1 MQYGLIMEQMSCAR
15 RSGERWQL
23 QSFRSMFRERAC
35 LTKFRKPQSRNAHHQ
50 LASATNDT
58 YCCVAF
64 APLLCNKTM
73 TAQSLAS
80 KSCVGVTKRPMA
92 TGGRSNTELKAMAT
106 CQRRP
111 IIFIPISSCTNNKK
125 KQTKNNAT
133 TRPLPR
139 PQLIKIAQAAKAH
152 SKQWTLI
159 IYNFLSWTN
168 SYYFGFEKLA
178 PEEH

>member
-1 MQYGLIMEQMSCAR
+1 MASSWSRCHAR
-15 RSGERWQL
+15 DDQVRDGSSNHSGQCSEREPAWRSSENPKAETHTTSLPAPRTTLTAALLSPPSSAIKQWPPNPWPANHAWALPNGRWQQVDEATL
-23 QSFRSMFRERAC
+23 NWKPWLLVNGDRSSSS
-35 LTKFRKPQSRNAHHQ
+35 PS
-50 LASATNDT
+50 
-58 YCCVAF
+58 
-64 APLLCNKTM
+64 PP
-73 TAQSLAS
+73 AQ
-80 KSCVGVTKRPMA
+80 T
-92 TGGRSNTELKAMAT
+92 
-106 CQRRP
+106 
-111 IIFIPISSCTNNKK
+111 IKK